1 MTMVNQLRMTTN
13 FALNNTV
20 INNFKNVK
28 LWFLIL
34 PILLLI
40 SFFLFFALS
49 DGTNFVEEYAGSQK
63 DLFLFLNHELS
74 VYPNFEFNITQLG
87 DALIFFPFLFIF
99 LFYAPKFWQALLTSS
114 IISLIISAT
123 CKSIFAVPRPA
134 AIYDND
140 TFVIIGKRTFGL
152 TSLPSGHSI
161 TAFMIITILLY
172 AFMPKK
178 TFYKIAWSL
187 LLMAFGLMIAFS
199 RVGIAA
205 HYPFDVIIGS
215 AIGYAVAVIGIK
227 LNTNVSWLDWIKNK
241 RFYPIFMLLL
251 LIWMFLIVKKII
263 ALNLPI
269 FYVSLVSLIV
279 TFILITNVYFKR
291 N

>member
-1 MTMVNQLRMTTN
+1 MTTN
-13 FALNNTV
+13 FVLDNTV
-20 INNFKNVK
+20 INNFRKVK
-28 LWFLIL
+28 LWFLIPPFL
-34 PILLLI
+34 VLI
-40 SFFLFFALS
+40 SFFLFFELS
-49 DGTNFVEEYAGSQK
+49 EGTNFIDEYTTCQK
-63 DLFLFLNHELS
+63 DLFLFINGKLS

-99 LFYAPKFWQALLTSS
+99 LFYAPKLWQALLTSS
-114 IISLIISAT
+114 IISLIVSAT

-140 TFVIIGKRTFGL
+140 TFVIIGKRIIGL

-161 TAFMIITILLY
+161 TAFMIVTLLFY

-178 TFYKIAWSL
+178 MHYKILWYLSL
-187 LLMAFGLMIAFS
+187 LTFGLMIAFS

-215 AIGYAVAVIGIK
+215 TIGYAVAIIGIK
-227 LNTNVSWLDWIKNK
+227 LNNNLSWLDWIKNK

-251 LIWMFLIVKKII
+251 LVWMFLIVKKIVT
-263 ALNLPI
+263 LNLPI
-269 FYVSLVSLIV
+269 FYLSLVSLIV
-279 TFILITNVYFKR
+279 TFILITNVYIKR